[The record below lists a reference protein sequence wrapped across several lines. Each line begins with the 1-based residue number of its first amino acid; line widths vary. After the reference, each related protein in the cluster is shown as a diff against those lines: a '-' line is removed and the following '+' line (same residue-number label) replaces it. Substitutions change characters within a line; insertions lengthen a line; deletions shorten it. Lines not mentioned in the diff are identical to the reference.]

1 DVLAAVLRDAG
12 RLRAGDRGRGAG
24 GLRGAPLPGRPPRP
38 RHAVPGRLRRQ
49 PRPVPGRRRAGPHVA
64 AHPPLASPPAPSGA
78 VEGNTMFDG
87 LLMYILGGAV
97 IGILA
102 RFFKPGADP
111 IGWIMTIVLGALG
124 ALAGSYIAG
133 MLGVTGLLVWAVAIL

>member
-1 DVLAAVLRDAG
+1 
-12 RLRAGDRGRGAG
+12 
-24 GLRGAPLPGRPPRP
+24 
-38 RHAVPGRLRRQ
+38 
-49 PRPVPGRRRAGPHVA
+49 
-64 AHPPLASPPAPSGA
+64 
-78 VEGNTMFDG
+78 MFDG

-133 MLGVTGLLVWAVAIL
+133 MLGVTGLLVWAVAILAAIVLLFLWEAIRGKRTRTA